1 MNNNEIKDFLK
12 DNEENNYQLG
22 LSATLTAI
30 ISILIKNNITT
41 EEEFKKIQE
50 LCLEKVRDEQIERM
64 TSEEKKQLETIIKF
78 NDLFFSVK
86 SFTGS

>member
-1 MNNNEIKDFLK
+1 MNKKEIKDFLK

-22 LSATLTAI
+22 VSATLTAI

-50 LCLEKVRDEQIERM
+50 LCLEKVRDEQIDRM
-64 TSEEKKQLETIIKF
+64 TSKEKEQLETIKKF
-78 NDLFFSVK
+78 NDLF
-86 SFTGS
+86 GGLL

>member
-22 LSATLTAI
+22 VSATLTAI

-50 LCLEKVRDEQIERM
+50 LCLEKVRDEQIKRM
-64 TSEEKKQLETIIKF
+64 TSEEKEQLETIKKF
-78 NDLFFSVK
+78 NDLF
-86 SFTGS
+86 GGLI

>member
-1 MNNNEIKDFLK
+1 MNKKEIKDFLK

-22 LSATLTAI
+22 ISATLTAI

-50 LCLEKVRDEQIERM
+50 LCLEKVRDEQIKRM
-64 TSEEKKQLETIIKF
+64 TSEEKEQLETIKKL
-78 NDLFFSVK
+78 NDLF
-86 SFTGS
+86 GGLL